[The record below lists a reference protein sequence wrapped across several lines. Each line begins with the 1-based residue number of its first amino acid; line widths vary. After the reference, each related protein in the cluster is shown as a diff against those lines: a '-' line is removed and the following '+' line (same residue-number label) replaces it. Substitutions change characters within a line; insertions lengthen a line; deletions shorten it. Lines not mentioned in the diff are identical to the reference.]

1 MLCPKPVFQ
10 QASGAK
16 RARKGKVRL
25 VRNKLKQ
32 CVVQINAAVVVLR
45 TLHTIQHKMFKSFI
59 RIVAHRAGWGVSKV
73 SSE

>member
-45 TLHTIQHKMFKSFI
+45 TQQFVCLVFLPALLSVLFLSGLLVGQPP
-59 RIVAHRAGWGVSKV
+59 AVS
-73 SSE
+73 